1 MKIYW
6 KSVSEIEM
14 ERWVEDLWVKDLV
27 KEVIRLRRFHQEDGR
42 WTDELNAEIRK
53 LRGQVKSLIV
63 ATQMKDDVIREL
75 NEKLDKLK
83 EKYGDLDF

>member
-14 ERWVEDLWVKDLV
+14 ERWAEDLWVKDLV

-53 LRGQVKSLIV
+53 LRG
-63 ATQMKDDVIREL
+63 
-75 NEKLDKLK
+75 
-83 EKYGDLDF
+83 